1 MKEIKTY
8 KFKETYQFSYKNIG
22 IYVKIDYRNNKIS
35 LVEPFNIGE
44 GKFQGKMWLFKDR
57 GVEYMQGWVNILEA
71 MQEAIKDAKKKYE
84 SQLEESSKFDD
95 DLSKLLK
102 RKK

>member
-8 KFKETYQFSYKNIG
+8 KFKETYQFSYKNIV

-44 GKFQGKMWLFKDR
+44 GKFQGKMWL
-57 GVEYMQGWVNILEA
+57 
-71 MQEAIKDAKKKYE
+71 
-84 SQLEESSKFDD
+84 
-95 DLSKLLK
+95 
-102 RKK
+102 

>member
-84 SQLEESSKFDD
+84 SQLAESSKFDD

>member
-8 KFKETYQFSYKNIG
+8 KFKETYQFSYKNIV

-84 SQLEESSKFDD
+84 SQLEESSKFYD

>member
-8 KFKETYQFSYKNIG
+8 KFKETYQFIHED
-22 IYVKIDYRNNKIS
+22 IVVYVKIDYRNNKIS
-35 LVEPFNIGE
+35 LVDPFNIGE

-57 GVEYMQGWVNILEA
+57 GVEFMQGWINILEA
-71 MQEAIKDAKKKYE
+71 MQEAIKDAKKRYE
-84 SQLEESSKFDD
+84 AELAENSRFDE
-95 DLSKLLK
+95 DLLKLLK